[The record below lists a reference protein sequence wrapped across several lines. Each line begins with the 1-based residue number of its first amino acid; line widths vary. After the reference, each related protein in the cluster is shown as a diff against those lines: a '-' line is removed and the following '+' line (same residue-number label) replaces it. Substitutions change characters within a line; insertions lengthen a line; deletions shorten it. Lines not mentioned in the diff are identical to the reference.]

1 MVVFGVGF
9 EYLEDCPFEL
19 FEDHALAGDEFV
31 LGQEHI
37 EIAESQGKYLRL
49 LMRLGSLA
57 ASTEFIINL
66 SMV

>member
-1 MVVFGVGF
+1 MVVGGGL

-19 FEDHALAGDEFV
+19 LEDHALAGDEFV

-37 EIAESQGKYLRL
+37 EVAESQGKYLRL

-57 ASTEFIINL
+57 AITEFIISL
-66 SMV
+66 SID